1 MRIILASSSV
11 YRRDMLTRLGL
22 PFTCQSPDIDETPL
36 PDELPAELSLRLARE
51 KAARISALNP
61 DALVIGSDQVATLGT
76 DAIGK
81 PGDHAGAVRQLRALS
96 GRSVDFHSAL
106 CVTDGQQ
113 FLCSDIITSCRFRT
127 LDDAEIEHYLTIEK
141 PYDTAGSAKAESLGI
156 ALMQSM
162 RSDDPTAIIG
172 LPLIE
177 LCSMLRHFGLNPLQ
191 PGLLTTID

>member
-11 YRRDMLTRLGL
+11 YRRDMLARLGL
-22 PFTCQSPDIDETPL
+22 PFTCQSPDIDETPQ
-36 PDELPAELSLRLARE
+36 PGEHPADLSLRLARE
-51 KAARISALNP
+51 KAARISSLNP
-61 DALVIGSDQVATLGT
+61 GAIVIGSDQVATQGA

-81 PGDHAGAVRQLRALS
+81 PGDHAGALRQLRSLS

-106 CVTDGQQ
+106 CVTDGHE
-113 FLCSDIITSCRFRT
+113 FLCSDIITNCRFRT
-127 LDDAEIEHYLTIEK
+127 LTDAEIEHYLAVER

-191 PGLLTTID
+191 PGLLTNPD